1 MMEKM
6 KLKRFCF
13 SLLSIFLLSC
23 SAGKSNGSVSKEP
36 IKYDIVV
43 DAKGSG
49 NFLTV
54 QEAINSVPLL
64 TQKEIRIYIKN
75 GVYKEKIEVPKDKI
89 NITLIGEDKTKTILT
104 YDDFAS
110 KKGARGL
117 GIGTAGS
124 YSFAITG
131 DSFKAINI
139 TFENSAGAVGQAV
152 AVRIDGDKVF
162 FENCIFKG
170 FQDTIYTRADSSRQY
185 YKNCYIEGATDFIFG
200 ASTVLFE
207 GCEIFSKKGGY
218 YITAAST
225 TINRPYGY
233 VFMNC
238 KLTGNADKGT
248 VYLGRPWRN
257 DAKTVFIKCEMG
269 EHINPLG
276 WHNWNKPE
284 AEAATFY
291 AEYKSRG
298 KGASQSSRVKWSH
311 TLTDAEVSD
320 YTIEK
325 ILNGWNP
332 IQK

>member
-1 MMEKM
+1 M
-6 KLKRFCF
+6 KLKIFVLL
-13 SLLSIFLLSC
+13 LLSLFLVNC
-23 SAGKSNGSVSKEP
+23 SAKKSSSTVSKEKE
-36 IKYDIVV
+36 KYDIVV

-49 NFLTV
+49 DFLTV

-170 FQDTIYTRADSSRQY
+170 FQDTIYTRSDNSRQY

-200 ASTVLFE
+200 ASTVLFD

-298 KGASQSSRVKWSH
+298 KGAAQSSRVKWSH